1 MQLLIMGEVL
11 SPTDVI
17 QARAQDEISYM
28 NSILLVLLMVPISE
42 IKICDVVPIFCIK
55 MANRRTLKAFSLKN
69 NIKNFMFSALGKLNL
84 FKSDSG
90 ESPCHNDC
98 ATFKSQ

>member
-42 IKICDVVPIFCIK
+42 IKIYDVVPIFCIK
-55 MANRRTLKAFSLKN
+55 MANRRTL
-69 NIKNFMFSALGKLNL
+69 
-84 FKSDSG
+84 
-90 ESPCHNDC
+90 
-98 ATFKSQ
+98 

>member
-42 IKICDVVPIFCIK
+42 IKICDVIPIFCIK
-55 MANRRTLKAFSLKN
+55 MANRRTL
-69 NIKNFMFSALGKLNL
+69 
-84 FKSDSG
+84 
-90 ESPCHNDC
+90 
-98 ATFKSQ
+98 